1 MSAHPEYSLTRTASS
16 SGPSSRTRVTTTAR
30 GERGARIGVWVV
42 SAGRALGS
50 QVRGLADR
58 AGGAVTAAGWL
69 VLATATF
76 GLGIGAAFG
85 WIEWI
90 VAGVASLV
98 MLALCIPFLFGARA
112 YDVVV
117 RLAHERVVVGGELT
131 GEIVIRN
138 RGRSTA
144 LPGRLDLP
152 VGDGLIE
159 LGVPL
164 MRAGH
169 FVAQPLTIPAVRRG
183 IVLVGPPTAVRTD
196 PVGLLRRERAWDDV
210 RRVYIHPRT
219 VAVPSTSAGLVRDLE
234 GQPTRRLVDA
244 DMSFHAIR
252 EYAPGDARRQI
263 HWKSTAKTGQLMV
276 RQFEESRRSRMAVV
290 LGLAEKEFVDGDEFE
305 LAVGAAASL
314 GVQAVRDG
322 RDLDVVTGAE
332 IPRVVRGRLRAI
344 RDISAASPRALLDGF
359 CTVEA
364 LEQTMPLE
372 GICRLTAETKNDL
385 SIAFI
390 VCGSRVTT
398 PTLRRAALAFPIDTA
413 VIAVVCDERAHP
425 RMQAIAG
432 FTVLTIGV
440 LDDLASLML
449 RGVST

>member
-1 MSAHPEYSLTRTASS
+1 MSARTESRLTRTASS
-16 SGPSSRTRVTTTAR
+16 SGSAARTRVTTTAR
-30 GERGARIGVWVV
+30 GERGARIGVWAVTV
-42 SAGRALGS
+42 ARGLGS
-50 QVRGLADR
+50 VLRGLADR
-58 AGGAVTAAGWL
+58 AGGAVTPAGWL
-69 VLATATF
+69 VLAAATV
-76 GLGIGAAFG
+76 GLGVGAAFG

-90 VAGVASLV
+90 VAGIASLV

-152 VGDGLIE
+152 VGDGLVE

-169 FVAQPLTIPAVRRG
+169 FVAQPLTIPATRRG
-183 IVLVGPPTAVRTD
+183 IIPVGPPTAVRTD

-290 LGLAEKEFVDGDEFE
+290 LGLAENEFADGDEFE

-332 IPRVVRGRLRAI
+332 IPRVVRGRLRAV

-359 CTVEA
+359 CSVEA
-364 LEQTMPLE
+364 IEQTMPLE

-385 SIAFI
+385 SIAFV
-390 VCGSRVTT
+390 VCGSRVPTA
-398 PTLRRAALAFPIDTA
+398 TLRRAALAFPVDTA

-425 RMQAIAG
+425 RMQGAG
-432 FTVLTIGV
+432 GLTVLTIGV
-440 LDDLASLML
+440 IEDLASLML
-449 RGVST
+449 RGVAA